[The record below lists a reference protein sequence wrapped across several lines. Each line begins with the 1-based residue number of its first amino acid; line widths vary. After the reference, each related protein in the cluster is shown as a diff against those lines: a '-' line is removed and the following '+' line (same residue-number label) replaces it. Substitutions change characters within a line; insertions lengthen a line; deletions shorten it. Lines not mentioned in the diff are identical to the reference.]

1 MNEKTAELRDIFI
14 DVTDGETVTEKQ
26 EAARGSLTEDEERI
40 DDRLRELIAR
50 MREQFTF
57 ETDLSTDD
65 LRRIV
70 RGFFDGEDDAQLA
83 DSVGVDGETLVRAR
97 HDLHLLHE
105 RETDVPFEL
114 PRLRELVD
122 EEHTVAEIAEELDV
136 SEETVREYRTVA
148 ETRIEMRSV
157 NDRFRSEF
165 EELLTDADLAGHTE
179 EVQEDGLEEA
189 TDGME
194 TDVSF

>member
-14 DVTDGETVTEKQ
+14 DVTDGDTVTEKQ
-26 EAARGSLTEDEERI
+26 EAARGSLTEDEDRI
-40 DDRLRELIAR
+40 DDRIDAIIAR
-50 MREQFTF
+50 MREQFPF
-57 ETDLSTDD
+57 ETDLSTDE
-65 LRRIV
+65 LGRIV
-70 RGFFDGEDDAQLA
+70 RGFFDGESDARLA
-83 DSVGVDGETLVRAR
+83 DDVGVGRETLVRAR
-97 HDLHLLHE
+97 HDLHLLRE
-105 RETDVPFEL
+105 RELDAPFEL

-122 EEHTVAEIAEELDV
+122 EEHTVAEIADELGV
-136 SEETVREYRTVA
+136 PEETVREYRTVA